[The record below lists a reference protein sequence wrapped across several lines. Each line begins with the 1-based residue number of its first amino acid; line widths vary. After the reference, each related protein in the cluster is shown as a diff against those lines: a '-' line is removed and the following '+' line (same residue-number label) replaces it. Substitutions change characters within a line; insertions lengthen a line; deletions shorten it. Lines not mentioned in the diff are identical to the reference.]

1 MQAIE
6 AMEQVEATGGEDNTP
21 SALAVPDGTNEAD
34 DSQGDAVRL
43 PPGWDQHAKTPL
55 EYLGENSPTKRSSTS
70 GVWKDVKRLRGD
82 HPENPTGCFTH
93 ICVARTADSED
104 GTPRFC
110 NKLMKLHKN
119 KPKNGQASWLTT
131 KAVAHMKDEHP
142 VESIAGAQAV
152 QRVEKKNEESIS
164 IALDYGMPDV
174 DGTDIDSVS
183 KFKLSKRDRS
193 LSAQVSPTHTCVCA
207 CACA

>member
-21 SALAVPDGTNEAD
+21 SALAIPDGTNEADDNQGDAVVTNEAD

-82 HPENPTGCFTH
+82 HPENATGCFTH

-131 KAVAHMKDEHP
+131 KAVAHMKDDHAF
-142 VESIAGAQAV
+142 ESIAGAQAV
-152 QRVEKKNEESIS
+152 QRVEKKNE
-164 IALDYGMPDV
+164 
-174 DGTDIDSVS
+174 
-183 KFKLSKRDRS
+183 
-193 LSAQVSPTHTCVCA
+193 
-207 CACA
+207 